1 MKYDVIREAPSGA
14 PKGARQPQAD
24 EASIIVIGYGNLYRR
39 DDGAGLLLA
48 EKLADTWSCQG
59 IGVRAITA
67 TQLLPEMAAEIA
79 PCEVEAVIFV
89 DTEAI
94 ETGAVE
100 TGAVETG
107 AVEGDCGVNRT
118 LRVAPVELDN
128 SSLGL
133 GHHFDPATLLL
144 YAALLYGRY
153 PRAWLVTIPGVDF
166 AHGPGVSEGVSR
178 LLENVAPL
186 AEQLFNEIQKGDSCT
201 N

>member
-48 EKLADTWSCQG
+48 EKLAETWSRQG

-89 DTEAI
+89 DTEA
-94 ETGAVE
+94 VE
-100 TGAVETG
+100 EDSGES
-107 AVEGDCGVNRT
+107 RT

-128 SSLGL
+128 SSPGL

-178 LLENVAPL
+178 LLENVAAL
-186 AEQLFNEIQKGDSCT
+186 AEQLLNEIQKGDSCT
-201 N
+201 NLPLPKA